1 MFTDKKTKEYYQFVI
16 KKNLFYKPSWHAHA
30 SAEQAHLEFFSSLK

>member
-16 KKNLFYKPSWHAHA
+16 KNLFYKPSWHAHA
-30 SAEQAHLEFFSSLK
+30 SAEQARLEFFSSLK

>member
-1 MFTDKKTKEYYQFVI
+1 MFTDKKTKEYYQFFI
-16 KKNLFYKPSWHAHA
+16 KKPLYKPSWHAHA